1 MSGVLEA
8 EIQVLRIDL
17 ICSVSPFLLQ
27 AKHNGSNHEG
37 PGVGVG
43 GGAESPLMRVFTK
56 VTALDLQSVCKVG
69 GITLILQMGKL
80 GLREVGDSPKAT

>member
-8 EIQVLRIDL
+8 EIQVLWIDL

-43 GGAESPLMRVFTK
+43 GG
-56 VTALDLQSVCKVG
+56 
-69 GITLILQMGKL
+69 GITTHEGLHKGYSLGSAVCLQG
-80 GLREVGDSPKAT
+80 GWHHPHSTDG

>member
-1 MSGVLEA
+1 MSGHERSPHMSGVLEA

-43 GGAESPLMRVFTK
+43 WGRNHHS
-56 VTALDLQSVCKVG
+56 
-69 GITLILQMGKL
+69 
-80 GLREVGDSPKAT
+80 

>member
-1 MSGVLEA
+1 M
-8 EIQVLRIDL
+8 
-17 ICSVSPFLLQ
+17 
-27 AKHNGSNHEG
+27 
-37 PGVGVG
+37 
-43 GGAESPLMRVFTK
+43 GAESPLMRVFTK